1 MLPRNKKLPHKPKG
15 PTKLGPKK
23 LGPKHNPKGNGPKHN
38 PKGNGKPGGKG
49 KPGAGKGKGGGKGK
63 PGKGKGGPP
72 KGAFFGA
79 TGGFKGVR
87 KSNVSRLVNGLMR
100 EEMNGLNKQ
109 ARGIKTDATQGINR
123 ARTDYNRGVGD
134 LNYVHGET
142 SDYLSSLAQR
152 NTQNTQNAQGQAQV
166 AQQALQAMLGD
177 TYSGAQSGA
186 NQELARLGI
195 QGGGSFEQLG
205 QDSANAQAVAQ
216 QTGANN
222 QSTLGMIGQNSAAGM
237 EMLQGM
243 NQGSMMQGLG
253 QNLNARNDAMAEV
266 SNNRIDQLNEVRQAM
281 QEANATRKD
290 LFFQLLQQLQ
300 QTGWDQYV
308 QRRELGQNAR
318 SLNMQQQSNNRDF
331 RLRKRALKKS
341 K

>member
-1 MLPRNKKLPHKPKG
+1 MLPKNKHLPKKGGGLGNKKPGNGPNKPG
-15 PTKLGPKK
+15 N
-23 LGPKHNPKGNGPKHN
+23 NPKGNGPKHN
-38 PKGNGKPGGKG
+38 PKGGHGKPGH
-49 KPGAGKGKGGGKGK
+49 GKGK

-72 KGAFFGA
+72 KGAFFGGV
-79 TGGFKGVR
+79 GGYKGV
-87 KSNVSRLVNGLMR
+87 KKANVSRLVNGLMR

-109 ARGIKTDATQGINR
+109 ARGIKVDAAQGVNR

-142 SDYLSSLAQR
+142 GDYLSSLAQR
-152 NTQNTQNAQGQAQV
+152 SQQNTQGAQQQAQV
-166 AQQALQAMLGD
+166 AQQALQGMLGD
-177 TYSGAQSGA
+177 TYSGAQAGA

-195 QGGGSFEQLG
+195 QGGGSFEQLNA
-205 QDSANAQAVAQ
+205 DSANAQAVAQ
-216 QTGANN
+216 QSGANN
-222 QSTLGMIGQNSAAGM
+222 QSTLGMVGQNTGAAM

-253 QNLNARNDAMAEV
+253 QNLNARNDALSEV
-266 SNNRIDQLNEVRQAM
+266 SNNRINQLNEVRTAM

-308 QRRELGQNAR
+308 QKRELGQSAR